1 MRERQTMLPV
11 KSFVLAAVALTL
23 VAAFSANV
31 FAEDPTFVQVI
42 GIDSYDKEVRP
53 GQSTLYNWTLRN
65 VDSGADLT
73 VVVEWSISGTGWS
86 ADMVTSSS
94 IILAPEDLSS
104 ATVSVMAPLERGSLT
119 SNLTV
124 WFYVYEDG
132 YPVQLITKNAYTS
145 VVGAFKSA
153 DKVLGYFDNPLP
165 EPLDNEW
172 GVFLLDVV
180 IWLVIAYVIASV
192 LDFFKYVLAKKTTT
206 MVDNIIIRIVRTP
219 LLVLVFA
226 FGVVQSLDALHMHI
240 PEDVRS
246 MVLRIYS
253 VVLVFVIFYVAYK
266 LFKEILVYYGKI
278 VAKKTASKI
287 DDVLIPVVEKIGVVV
302 IGLAAF
308 GYALGVLDVDLTMFV
323 AGGVVVSMVLAFAA
337 QETISNFFSG
347 IFLLLDRPFA
357 EGDTIILTDD
367 NWYEVR
373 RIGLRTTRLYRYIDA
388 MIVSIPNNQL
398 VNEQVA
404 RYSNVSD
411 PARVNV
417 EVGVAYGSDLKKVRK
432 AIMDAVKGNE
442 DILLTNPDR
451 QPFILFNSMGDNA
464 LIFKVWAFVTDRG
477 KRLGV
482 MDKLTEDIY
491 SNLTDAGIEIP
502 FPQRTVWLRN
512 EEKTEEEPKKK
523 GK

>member
-1 MRERQTMLPV
+1 VCPARLLIKP
-11 KSFVLAAVALTL
+11 FVLVAIALAL
-23 VAAFSANV
+23 VAALSTNV
-31 FAEDPTFVQVI
+31 LAEEPTFVQVI

-65 VDSGADLT
+65 IDSGATLT
-73 VVVEWSISGTGWS
+73 VDVEWSISGSGWS
-86 ADMVTSSS
+86 AELVSSPS
-94 IILAPEDLSS
+94 ISLDPEGLSS

-132 YPVQLITKNAYTS
+132 FPVQLITKSAYSS
-145 VVGAFKSA
+145 VVGAFTSA
-153 DKVLGYFDNPLP
+153 DKVLGHFDNPLP
-165 EPLDNEW
+165 APLDNEW

-180 IWLVIAYVIASV
+180 IWLVIAYAIAAI
-192 LDFFKYVLAKKTTT
+192 LDFLKYVLAKKTTT
-206 MVDNIIIRIVRTP
+206 MVDNIIIRIIHTP
-219 LLVLVFA
+219 LLLLVFA

-246 MVLRIYS
+246 LVLQTYS
-253 VVLVFVIFYVAYK
+253 VVLVFVIFYIAYK

-278 VAKKTASKI
+278 VAKKTASRI

-308 GYALGVLDVDLTMFV
+308 GYALGVLSVDLTMFV

-357 EGDTIILTDD
+357 EGDTIVLTDD

-373 RIGLRTTRLYRYIDA
+373 RIGLRTTRLYRYVDA

-432 AIMDAVKGNE
+432 AIMDAIKGNK
-442 DILLTNPDR
+442 DVLLTNPDR

-464 LIFKVWAFVTDRG
+464 LLFKVWAFVADRG

-482 MDKLTEDIY
+482 ADKLTEDIY
-491 SNLTDAGIEIP
+491 RNLTDAGIDIP
-502 FPQRTVWLRN
+502 FPQRTVWLRS
-512 EEKTEEEPKKK
+512 EEKEDESKKK